1 MNLPENQQNSILDG
15 TLEKLKVEID
25 KSLILQQISNIPV
38 TYSLKQS
45 QKTIANNLLK
55 ESSDSLGT
63 NNFELNTFMPL
74 LTQ

>member
-63 NNFELNTFMPL
+63 NNFELNTNAI
-74 LTQ
+74 